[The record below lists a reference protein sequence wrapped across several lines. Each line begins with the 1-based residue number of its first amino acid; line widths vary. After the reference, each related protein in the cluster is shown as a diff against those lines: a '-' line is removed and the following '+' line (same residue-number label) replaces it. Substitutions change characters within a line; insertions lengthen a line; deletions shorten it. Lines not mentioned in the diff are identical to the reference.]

1 MSGIKDAIS
10 AQLYLIGWKIVQRL
24 PEKVA
29 YKLFEKLGKIF
40 HNRNGKAVKRLR
52 SNLQVVMPSA
62 NSNELEEIVIK
73 GISSYFRYWCDTFR
87 FPGWSTQRIIDSV
100 NTTNENLLK
109 DPVAAGTGVIVALPH
124 SGNWDHAGAYFCGM
138 GFPLVTVAERL
149 KPEALFN
156 KFLEYRQNIGMEVL
170 ALDGRSMATLLQR
183 AREGSLIAL
192 VADRDLSKS
201 GVDVTFFDY
210 PARMPAGAALL
221 AIRTGIPLVT
231 AYVSYTN
238 TGIHIEFN
246 EVKIPSDG
254 TETQRVAAVVQNC
267 ADLFA
272 DGITKHPQDW
282 HMLQRIWIDG
292 DFQERTA

>member
-1 MSGIKDAIS
+1 MNLDFLVAGG
-10 AQLYLIGWKIVQRL
+10 YFIGWRIVRSL
-24 PEKVA
+24 PEKFA
-29 YKLFEKLGKIF
+29 YSLFERIGKYALS
-40 HNRNGKAVKRLR
+40 RNGDRMKRLR
-52 SNLQVVMPSA
+52 SNLERVAPNKSEEEMDRLMVSA
-62 NSNELEEIVIK
+62 V
-73 GISSYFRYWCDTFR
+73 SSYMRYWCDTFR
-87 FPGWSTQRIIDSV
+87 SPDWSKSRIS
-100 NTTNENLLK
+100 TTVTVTREELLTAPMK
-109 DPVAAGTGVIVALPH
+109 DGRGVVVALPH
-124 SGNWDHAGAYFCGM
+124 AGNWDHAGAYFCGM